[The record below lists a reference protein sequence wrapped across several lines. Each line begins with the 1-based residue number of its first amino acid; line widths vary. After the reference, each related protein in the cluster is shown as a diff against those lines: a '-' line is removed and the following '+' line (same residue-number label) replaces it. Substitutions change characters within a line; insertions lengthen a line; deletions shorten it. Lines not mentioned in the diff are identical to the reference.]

1 MTIYVGAD
9 VGLEV
14 GELSTRP
21 DVMLEKTL
29 GDVKRREEKR
39 REGKRRRRE
48 NRRIER
54 GTKRQ
59 EDEERLYAEGERRR
73 KYR

>member
-39 REGKRRRRE
+39 GK
-48 NRRIER
+48 
-54 GTKRQ
+54 
-59 EDEERLYAEGERRR
+59 EEKKGE
-73 KYR
+73 